1 MSADDIQKAKMRAQ
15 FMQSKYGKV
24 GSSSKDKHEANS
36 EGPSSKSSSALAS
49 IPVTVSKAPVQPK
62 IEENKKPVTLPPGPS
77 NKVEA
82 PPKPRLELEE
92 TLFEK
97 CKKAQIPW
105 QTPPGTFVLCLLFGF
120 LVFES
125 NSG

>member
-15 FMQSKYGKV
+15 FMQSKYGKI

-36 EGPSSKSSSALAS
+36 EGPSSKSSSSQTSTLLS
-49 IPVTVSKAPVQPK
+49 VSKAHGRPK
-62 IEENKKPVTLPPGPS
+62 IEENKKPVTLPPRAS

-82 PPKPRLELEE
+82 SPQPKLELME

-97 CKKAQIPW
+97 CKKVQIPW
-105 QTPPGTFVLCLLFGF
+105 QAPPGTFVFSAC
-120 LVFES
+120 
-125 NSG
+125 